1 MSYIL
6 TASSSISTPVSIA
19 NGGTAAVTKEAAMTS
34 LTNTLFSNSS
44 QSANWG
50 TVTVNAPSGVPD
62 PMANQTAIIDLIT
75 ALEGMG
81 VIL

>member
-19 NGGTAAVTKEAAMTS
+19 NGGTSAITAPLAMTALS
-34 LTNTLFSNSS
+34 TSNFSTSS
-44 QSANWG
+44 QSVNWG
-50 TVTVNAPSGVPD
+50 NTVVAAPTGLPD
-62 PMANQTAIIDLIT
+62 VAVNQTALIGLIS
-75 ALEGMG
+75 ALQNIG